1 MKPVI
6 ALVTARAARGLDEDE
21 APLAAALR
29 AAGAEVA
36 IADWDDPGVSWE
48 SFDLALLRSTWDY
61 TERLSEF
68 LAWVERVSRLTTL
81 SNPAAVVRWN
91 TDKHYLLELARAGVP
106 TVCSR
111 FLEPGADAAVGLDSF
126 LAQLEE
132 PELVAKPAVGA
143 GSRDTHRYRR
153 QSRAA
158 ALAHVRQLLDAGRSV
173 LLQPYLGRVDE
184 YGETALIFFAGVFD
198 PTTGVKPGA
207 RGGASMDVL
216 HFDPSTGVKPGARG
230 GASMDVLHFDHA
242 VRKGPMLPGPRDE
255 HANPEVG
262 ARPLF
267 VAEHITPRTAQPD
280 ELEVAARAL
289 AAIPHEGLLYARVD
303 LIRDAADAPV
313 LLELELT
320 EPSLFFGHSP
330 GSAARLGRAVL
341 DRARSFIL

>member
-6 ALVTARAARGLDEDE
+6 ALVSARAARGLDEDE

-153 QSRAA
+153 RSRAA

-184 YGETALIFFAGVFD
+184 YGETALIFFAGV
-198 PTTGVKPGA
+198 
-207 RGGASMDVL
+207 
-216 HFDPSTGVKPGARG
+216 FDPSTGVKPGARG

-262 ARPLF
+262 AQPLF